1 MKSWKFWIIGL
12 LVFCSG
18 CDSPEQEVTVFSI
31 SFPFTE
37 LDPDEGPDEGWKG
50 DFADY
55 PEADSVTYGLYFHH
69 DLLPDNL
76 NSNGETYGL
85 HISGNNGSDDL
96 FMFIK
101 KKISGLRP
109 NATYELLFNIKL
121 ASNAPTG
128 AVGVGGAPGESVY
141 LKAGASIIEPRK
153 ELQAGMY
160 RMNIDKGNQA
170 EEGSDM
176 INLGHIGVGSGTT
189 AFTVIT
195 RSNNSSN
202 SFVVTTDDAGELWL
216 VIGTD
221 SGFEGTTTLYYTQVD
236 VLFNKLD

>member
-1 MKSWKFWIIGL
+1 
-12 LVFCSG
+12 LVFCNG
-18 CDSPEQEVTVFSI
+18 CNVPEQEVTVFSI
-31 SFPFTE
+31 SFPFSE
-37 LDPDEGPDEGWKG
+37 LDSDKGWTG

-55 PEADSVTYGLYFHH
+55 PEADSVTYGLYYHH

-76 NSNGETYGL
+76 NTNGETHGL

-109 NATYELLFNIKL
+109 NKTYELLFNVKF
-121 ASNAPTG
+121 ASKEPTG
-128 AVGVGGAPGESVY
+128 AAGIGGAPGESVY
-141 LKAGASIIEPRK
+141 LKAGASIVEPLK
-153 ELQAGMY
+153 TLQTGMY

-176 INLGHIGVGSGTT
+176 INLGHIGVNSTTT
-189 AFTVIT
+189 AFTIIT
-195 RSNNSSN
+195 RTNSSSN
-202 SFVVTTDDAGELWL
+202 SFTVTTSDTGELWL

-221 SGFEGTTTLYYTQVD
+221 SGFEGTTTLYYTQID
-236 VLFNKLD
+236 VLFNELN

>member
-1 MKSWKFWIIGL
+1 MRMRFWIVGL
-12 LVFCSG
+12 LVLLSG
-18 CDSPEQEVTVFSI
+18 CSYPEQEITVFSI
-31 SFPFTE
+31 SFPFS
-37 LDPDEGPDEGWKG
+37 DIDHGWTG

-55 PEADSVTYGLYFHH
+55 PEADSITYELYFNH
-69 DLLPDNL
+69 DFLPENLLVTDTT
-76 NSNGETYGL
+76 SGL

-101 KKISGLRP
+101 KKILGLQP
-109 NATYELLFNIKL
+109 NTSYELLFNVKV
-121 ASNAPTG
+121 ASNAKTG
-128 AVGVGGAPGESVY
+128 AVGVGGAPGESVF
-141 LKAGASIIEPRK
+141 LKVGASIVEPQK

-176 INLGHIGVGSGTT
+176 INIGHIGVGSATT
-189 AFTVIT
+189 EFTIIT
-195 RSNNSSN
+195 RTNSSDN
-202 SFVVTTDDAGELWL
+202 SFRITTDDTGELWL

-236 VLFNKLD
+236 VLFNELN